1 MLLNGEIKTKGV
13 IAPECLTT
21 QERENYL
28 DILKEQGLL
37 RRLEIIERE
46 IK

>member
-21 QERENYL
+21 QERESYL
-28 DILKEQGLL
+28 DTLKEKGLL
-37 RRLEIIERE
+37 RRLEIVERE
-46 IK
+46 V